1 MVNGKMAR
9 RYVAAIAISM
19 GIITII
25 TGYLISINLPQKESK
40 YMVQRGVLD
49 LTDWSMDKE
58 KTVKLDGEWE
68 FYPGQLLEPG
78 EINEDTQ
85 NEYISVPG
93 TWIDHLNK
101 GDSSDGAGTYRLV
114 IKVPYDGSYAIKAR
128 TIRSSCN
135 IYLNGYHA
143 AQMGNPSVNEE
154 EFIRQSKYNMG
165 STGSIDGEIELIIQ
179 VSNYGHKLG
188 GIIKSIDF
196 GSFES
201 IIQMNSKDRSLDVM
215 IVSACLV
222 LAIYFIMVYLQRN
235 REKYLLY
242 YSGMNIS
249 IALYLA
255 TMNEQIVN
263 IIYDYDFSG
272 RTKLQIV
279 ASVMTAVCFMKFTHC
294 FFKDNFSKKNI
305 DRISIIIF
313 SLILT
318 IFFDFTKPPFGF
330 MIFAQLIGM
339 GLLVFSFLY
348 VHYVLFKKM
357 FNNEDSLEYVFI
369 IATSMLCYWILIGL
383 KLIFE
388 INLGNAPAMTILLTM
403 ITIAVL
409 MSHQLQLD
417 FKSLNELTDKFR
429 RYDNLKDEFLA
440 KASHELRTPMHIIMN
455 LTKGLLEGSN
465 GTLNLKQQENLIFM
479 YHEGQRL
486 TRLVEDLLDSSH
498 IKSGEV
504 KLRISSVDVYRS
516 ADEIIREIKMF
527 IADDSSVVIENR
539 IPHDFPLLKADPD
552 KFRQIIYNLLHNSV
566 KYTKEGS
573 ITVSAHVNQDFGE
586 ITIADT
592 GRGIETKYFN
602 EIFDVFYQNNEGCN
616 NYNGLGLG
624 LPIVKNLVE
633 HQGGTIN
640 VESEYGK
647 GSKFKFRLP
656 IYTGAG
662 EGQKAENFPEEH
674 IPLMDKP
681 LYQVVNMER
690 EKIADIEKPTILIVD
705 DEPLNQRIILNILE
719 SSEYNTV
726 LADNGKEALKAIERN
741 KIDLIVLDLILPDIP
756 GDKVCEIIRHKYSMT
771 EVPILILTA
780 SGRTVDL
787 ANSFN
792 YGANDFQRKPI
803 DGEELK
809 SRIQSL
815 LLMKKSV
822 EDGLEKEFQY
832 FYSQISPHFLYNTLN
847 TIIGLSYVDG
857 EKVREALSNLSI
869 YFRGKLEI
877 HRKRGLITLESEL
890 EMMKAYVEIEQM
902 RYGDR
907 LEVEYDI
914 EENLHAMIPPLTLQP
929 IAENAVRHGIIL
941 KPEGGRLKIT
951 AKKDNEGYIKITIE
965 DNGNGM
971 SQEKQQELHQGENER
986 IGFKNVVEKI
996 KILKGAYFKLDSELG
1011 VGTKAEILIPEVN
1024 YHESHFS

>member
-1 MVNGKMAR
+1 MVKGKMAG
-9 RYVAAIAISM
+9 RYIAAIAIAI
-19 GIITII
+19 GIMTII
-25 TGYLISINLPQKESK
+25 TGYLISINLPNKENK
-40 YMVQRGVLD
+40 YMAQRGVLD

-58 KTVKLDGEWE
+58 KIVKLDGEWE

-78 EINEDTQ
+78 EINEGTQ

-114 IKVPYDGSYAIKAR
+114 IKVPYDGSYAIKTR
-128 TIRSSCN
+128 TIRSACN
-135 IYLNGYHA
+135 IYLNGYHV

-154 EFIRQSKYNMG
+154 EFKRQSKFNMG
-165 STGSIDGEIELIIQ
+165 SMGSIDREIELIIQ

-201 IIQMNSKDRSLDVM
+201 IIQMDSKDSSLDVM

-235 REKYLLY
+235 KEKYLLY

-255 TMNEQIVN
+255 TMNEQIIN

-318 IFFDFTKPPFGF
+318 IFFDFTKPRFGF
-330 MIFAQLIGM
+330 MVFAQLTGM
-339 GLLVFSFLY
+339 GLLVFSFVY
-348 VHYVLFKKM
+348 IHYVLFKKM

-388 INLGNAPAMTILLTM
+388 INLGNAPAITILLTM

-417 FKSLNELTDKFR
+417 FKSLNALTDKFI
-429 RYDNLKDEFLA
+429 RYDKLKDEFLA
-440 KASHELRTPMHIIMN
+440 KASHELRTPLHIILN
-455 LTKGLLEGSN
+455 STKGLLEGKN
-465 GTLNLKQQENLIFM
+465 GALNLKQQENLIFIH
-479 YHEGQRL
+479 HEVRRL
-486 TRLVEDLLDSSH
+486 TRLIEDLLDSSQ

-504 KLRISSVDVYRS
+504 KLRIKPVNAYKSTE
-516 ADEIIREIKMF
+516 EIIREIKVF
-527 IADDSSVVIENR
+527 LAKDSSVAIENR
-539 IPHDFPLLKADPD
+539 IPDNFPLLKADPD
-552 KFRQIIYNLLHNSV
+552 KFRQIIYNLLHNAV
-566 KYTKEGS
+566 KYTKDGS
-573 ITVSAHVNQDFGE
+573 ITVSAQKNANYAE
-586 ITIADT
+586 ITISDT
-592 GRGIETKYFN
+592 GIGIEEKYFN
-602 EIFDVFYQNNEGCN
+602 EIFDVFYQNDEG
-616 NYNGLGLG
+616 YNDERGLGLG
-624 LPIVKNLVE
+624 LSIVKNLVE
-633 HQGGTIN
+633 HQGGTIK

-647 GSKFKFRLP
+647 GSEFKFRLP
-656 IYTGAG
+656 IYMGDV
-662 EGQKAENFPEEH
+662 KEEEDVPREE
-674 IPLMDKP
+674 ILEVDKLLHP
-681 LYQVVNMER
+681 VVNMKR
-690 EKIADIEKPTILIVD
+690 ENIKDIEKPTILIVD
-705 DEPLNQRIILNILE
+705 DEPLNQKIILDILE
-719 SSEYNTV
+719 SLEYNTV
-726 LADNGKEALKAIERN
+726 LADKGEEALKALEKN
-741 KIDLIVLDLILPDIP
+741 KIDLIVLDFMLPDMT
-756 GDKVCEIIRHKYSMT
+756 GDKVCEIVRGKYTMT
-771 EVPILILTA
+771 ELPILILTA

-787 ANSFN
+787 TNSFN

-803 DGEELK
+803 DGEELR

-815 LLMKKSV
+815 LLMKHAV
-822 EDGLEKEFQY
+822 EVGLEKEFQY

-847 TIIGLSYVDG
+847 TIIGLSYIDT
-857 EKVREALSNLSI
+857 EKVREALNNLSV

-877 HRKRGLITLESEL
+877 HRRKGLVTLESEL
-890 EMMKAYVEIEQM
+890 EMMKAYMEIEQM

-907 LEVEYDI
+907 LEIEYDI

-929 IAENAVRHGIIL
+929 IAENSVRHGVIL
-941 KPEGGRLKIT
+941 KPEGGKIKIT
-951 AKKDNEGYIKITIE
+951 AKKHDEGYIKITIE

-971 SQEKQQELHQGENER
+971 SQDRKHEIFQGENER

-996 KILKGAYFKLDSELG
+996 KILKDAYFKLDSELG
-1011 VGTKAEILIPEVN
+1011 IGTKAEILIPEVR
-1024 YHESHFS
+1024 YDESHFS